1 MHVPCSCS
9 MSAGWSSH
17 WGQLI
22 PVRDFKDHLKKYHSG
37 VWAHLVGSAKNGDDP
52 LSASSST
59 LSSATRDLDQ
69 SQPSEVSDPGFG
81 GQRNDVLEVL
91 LPSPI
96 DSSIQHQQSR
106 RLRPL
111 PCHPHLVG
119 KTLTRRL
126 LPQLDGSA
134 NSKPRADFNKARSP
148 MPATLAPPRLQ
159 ICQHSP
165 ASGALRVSV
174 KRGPLCRS

>member
-37 VWAHLVGSAKNGDDP
+37 VWAHLVGSAKNGVDP
-52 LSASSST
+52 LWASSST
-59 LSSATRDLDQ
+59 PSSATRDLDQ

-134 NSKPRADFNKARSP
+134 TQNRERISTRPAPRCQQLWHRRVFRS
-148 MPATLAPPRLQ
+148 ASTLRL
-159 ICQHSP
+159 
-165 ASGALRVSV
+165 RE
-174 KRGPLCRS
+174 LCGSR